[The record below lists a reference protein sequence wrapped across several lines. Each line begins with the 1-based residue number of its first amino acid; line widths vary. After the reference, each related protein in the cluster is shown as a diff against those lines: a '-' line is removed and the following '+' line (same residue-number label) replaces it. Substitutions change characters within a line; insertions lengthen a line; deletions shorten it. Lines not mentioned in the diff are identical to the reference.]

1 MQCDV
6 DGGEEIDARNDA
18 TRLWLNLKCR
28 MAIASGHSDKPAG
41 GRLVTDKPMDCLSN

>member
-6 DGGEEIDARNDA
+6 DGGEEIDAGSDA

-28 MAIASGHSDKPAG
+28 MAICNGHSDKPDG
-41 GRLVTDKPMDCLSN
+41 GRVARDKPMDCLSN